1 MECLTLSRSLSLS
14 LSFSRALAL
23 FLSRSHTLT
32 LSVSRSLSLALS
44 RSRSLSPLSVLARGS
59 EEQGFR
65 LNRYYV
71 ASLILHDGI
80 IAEITALILSLS
92 YASLISSDDSS
103 IISIFVQINLLEGR
117 AGNIVLTS
125 HVSVTIFISIHCL
138 ITETVKFINEN
149 ASKYSMWHR
158 EAN

>member
-1 MECLTLSRSLSLS
+1 MLETSAQGRWSVSLSLALSRSRSRSLSLALS
-14 LSFSRALAL
+14 LSFSLA
-23 FLSRSHTLT
+23 LT

-103 IISIFVQINLLEGR
+103 IISSFVQINLLEGR

-125 HVSVTIFISIHCL
+125 HVSVTIFISIPL
-138 ITETVKFINEN
+138 PDNRNSQIYK
-149 ASKYSMWHR
+149 
-158 EAN
+158 

>member
-1 MECLTLSRSLSLS
+1 MCLKHQLRAGGVSHSLSLS
-14 LSFSRALAL
+14 LALALAL
-23 FLSRSHTLT
+23 FLSRSRSSLSLALT

-103 IISIFVQINLLEGR
+103 IISSFVQINLLEGR

-125 HVSVTIFISIHCL
+125 HVSVTIFISIPL
-138 ITETVKFINEN
+138 PDNRNSQIYK
-149 ASKYSMWHR
+149 
-158 EAN
+158 